1 VAAASAGNEDEMAR
15 ISARPP
21 RLLAPLRNLNP
32 LRPFRRGPKKAKPDA
47 DMMTLQEHLIEFR
60 TRLVRSILAI
70 FAGMIVGFI
79 FAGRVFN
86 HMLSIIHSVNPGS
99 TVITTEATE
108 GFMTYFKIALY
119 IGIVVSSPILFY
131 QIVRFMAPGLLPH
144 ELKYLLW
151 GIPLASALFISGV
164 LFANAVVIPSF
175 LKFLV
180 NFSFGFLGNF
190 TVTSNNFLTFFIKI
204 SIGMGLI
211 FQLPAL
217 LFLLSKIRVVNVD
230 KLRRWRRYAFLICT
244 IVGATISPTPDP
256 FNMMLVAIPMYAL
269 YEVGTVTSYFALPRG
284 ERGRF
289 WRRPKLAA

>member
-1 VAAASAGNEDEMAR
+1 MAN
-15 ISARPP
+15 ITTRPP
-21 RLLAPLRNLNP
+21 RLLVPLRNLNP
-32 LRPFRRGPKKAKPDA
+32 LRAFRKSPKKAKPDA
-47 DMMTLQEHLIEFR
+47 DLMTLQEHLIEFR
-60 TRLVRSILAI
+60 SRLVKSILAI

-86 HMLSIIHSVNPGS
+86 HMLAIIHSVNGNS
-99 TVITTEATE
+99 QVIQTEATE

-119 IGIVVSSPILFY
+119 IGVVVASPILFY

-151 GIPLASALFISGV
+151 GIPLSSALFISGV

-180 NFSFGFLGNF
+180 NFSFGFIGTF
-190 TVTSNNFLTFFIKI
+190 TVTANNFLTFFIKI

-211 FQLPAL
+211 FQLPAF
-217 LFLLSKIRVVNVD
+217 LFLLAKIGVVNID

-244 IVGATISPTPDP
+244 IVGAAISPTPDP
-256 FNMMLVAIPMYAL
+256 FNMMLVALPMYAL
-269 YEVGTVTSYFALPRG
+269 YEVGAIASYFARPRA

>member
-1 VAAASAGNEDEMAR
+1 
-15 ISARPP
+15 
-21 RLLAPLRNLNP
+21 
-32 LRPFRRGPKKAKPDA
+32 
-47 DMMTLQEHLIEFR
+47 MMTLQEHLIEFR
-60 TRLVRSILAI
+60 GRLVKSILAI

-86 HMLSIIHSVNPGS
+86 HMLHIIKSVNPDS
-99 TVITTEATE
+99 VIITTEATE

-164 LFANAVVIPSF
+164 FFANIVVIPSF

-180 NFSFGFLGNF
+180 SFSFGFLGNF

-204 SIGMGLI
+204 SFGMGLI

-217 LFLLSKIRVVNVD
+217 LFLLSKIRVVNID
-230 KLRRWRRYAFLICT
+230 KLRRWRRYAFLVCT
-244 IVGATISPTPDP
+244 IVGAAISPTPDP
-256 FNMMLVAIPMYAL
+256 FNMMLVALPMYAL
-269 YEVGTVTSYFALPRG
+269 YEVGTITSYFALPHG